1 MAEFVYCNAAS
12 DTLCAKNVDQFL
24 YYSFVC
30 KTLEEKEE
38 GEGGKE
44 EEGEIVSA
52 EKYEMQLF

>member
-30 KTLEEKEE
+30 KTRER
-38 GEGGKE
+38 GGRRGKE

>member
-1 MAEFVYCNAAS
+1 
-12 DTLCAKNVDQFL
+12 L

-30 KTLEEKEE
+30 KKLEEKEE

-52 EKYEMQLF
+52 EKYIWRCSCFTRLI